1 MSQVGW
7 FSMKFRFASMDFDV
21 FLLVC
26 DLENVSN
33 FTCDLATR
41 QVPAHLRC
49 LAS

>member
-1 MSQVGW
+1 MSWVGW

-21 FLLVC
+21 VLLVC
-26 DLENVSN
+26 DLENISN
-33 FTCDLATR
+33 FTWDLATK

>member
-1 MSQVGW
+1 MSRVGW

-21 FLLVC
+21 LLVC
-26 DLENVSN
+26 DLENISN